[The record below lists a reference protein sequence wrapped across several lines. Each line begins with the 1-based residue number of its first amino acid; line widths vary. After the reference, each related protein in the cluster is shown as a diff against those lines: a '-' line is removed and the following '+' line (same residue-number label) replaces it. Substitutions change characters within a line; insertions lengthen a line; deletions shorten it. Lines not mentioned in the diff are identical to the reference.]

1 MFKKKTLLSLL
12 AVVTLTLTGCST
24 NNGEVDVAD
33 TTPAVEEQEETVTEE
48 TTTEETDVSA
58 SEYDNVKITPA
69 EAFDIYMDKHPTTLV
84 KKVQLDK
91 DLGNF
96 VYKVEGFEAN
106 MEYELKI
113 DPIDG
118 SIIKEHSE
126 SDNDMD
132 EMEIKRDH
140 VMKVATIVDE
150 ALTDAGPDAKVE
162 EWTIEMDDGIPQ
174 LDIEIDKKGL
184 ENEERT
190 YNVDT
195 GQLVEID
202 N

>member
-1 MFKKKTLLSLL
+1 MKGLIDMFKKKTLLSLL
-12 AVVTLTLTGCST
+12 TVGMLGLTACST
-24 NNGEVDVAD
+24 NDGDIDVDDPNPV
-33 TTPAVEEQEETVTEE
+33 VEEQEETDVAAKDYEE
-48 TTTEETDVSA
+48 ILVSP
-58 SEYDNVKITPA
+58 E

-91 DLGNF
+91 DLGKF
-96 VYKVEGFEAN
+96 VYKVEGFEEN

-113 DPIDG
+113 DSMDG
-118 SIIKEHSE
+118 SVIKEYSE
-126 SDNDMD
+126 ADHDMD
-132 EMEIKRDH
+132 EMEITRDH
-140 VMKVATIVDE
+140 VMKVVALIDE
-150 ALTDAGPDAKVE
+150 ALTDAGPEAKIE
-162 EWTIEMDDGIPQ
+162 EWTIEMDDGITQ

-195 GQLVEID
+195 GKLVEID